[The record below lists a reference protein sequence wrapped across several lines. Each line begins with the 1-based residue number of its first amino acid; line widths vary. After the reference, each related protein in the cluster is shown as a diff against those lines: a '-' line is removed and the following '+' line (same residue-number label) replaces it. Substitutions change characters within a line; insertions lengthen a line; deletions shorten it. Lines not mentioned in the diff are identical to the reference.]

1 VTVSSAKLEEFF
13 QDVDE
18 NKDGVIS
25 YGEWRCA
32 ARCQVKPPMCCVLLT
47 DHIFTR
53 RDFLMFLPAYS
64 SPDMHALLSYFAATG
79 NLNSEGDVYIN
90 DLHGLGTDHSFPK
103 RSILAIRNL
112 LYYIFP
118 VHAVA
123 AWIPSAFAET
133 GGSLQPGAALG
144 DDCVPLD
151 DSFELEWL
159 AIPRSVAIWMS
170 LRSFGQMLTENTPQ
184 LGYFIAGGI
193 AGVVSRTAT
202 APLDR
207 LKVYLIARSGIKTT
221 ASSAAKDGAP
231 IKAVGTASR
240 TLIEA
245 IGELW
250 RAGGIRSLFAGSNL
264 P

>member
-1 VTVSSAKLEEFF
+1 
-13 QDVDE
+13 
-18 NKDGVIS
+18 
-25 YGEWRCA
+25 
-32 ARCQVKPPMCCVLLT
+32 
-47 DHIFTR
+47 
-53 RDFLMFLPAYS
+53 MFLPAYS
-64 SPDMHALLSYFAATG
+64 SPDIHALLSYFAATG
-79 NLNSEGDVYIN
+79 NLNSEGDVHIN

-118 VHAVA
+118 VHAAA

-207 LKVYLIARSGIKTT
+207 LKVYLIARSGVKTT
-221 ASSAAKDGAP
+221 ASSAAKGGAP

-250 RAGGIRSLFAGSNL
+250 RAGGVRSLFAGSKL
-264 P
+264 PRLAISFANDGRKWVERCQGYAGVGHKIRSLRG